1 MMFENNNKEVVK
13 RITKRSLKTNKTR
26 NIFAI
31 AAIILTTFMIST
43 VFSIGISFA
52 KNYRVLNLRMQGTTA
67 TTTLKGATNDQY
79 EKLKKLDIFKSLG
92 YEINVGR
99 VKADSLEKNKT
110 KINMEYHDKVDWKN
124 QITPCISDIEGE
136 YPNEENQIM
145 ASTKALEF
153 LNLKDA
159 KIGDKIK
166 VSYETKGGAKESEF
180 LLSGYYTNYDI
191 VQDTGYLMVSEEFIN
206 KNNLSLENDGI
217 ALMTLKSSEKDN
229 APDILSSKIQC
240 KQGQEFQYSYDI
252 SEESSSAAI
261 ATVIT
266 IIIIALFIV
275 LSGYLLIYNVMYI
288 SVIKDINFYG
298 LMKTIGTS
306 PRQIKKIVKGQILR
320 LSRMGI
326 PVGLILGAIFS
337 FFIVP
342 IAMGALKNGRYNE
355 SAMPANISF
364 NPLIFVGAA
373 LFALLTVILSCNKPA
388 KVASS
393 ISPTEALRYSGT
405 KVKKQKKSRKST
417 NGGKLYKMAWYNVF
431 RDKKRAIVVFLSLFM
446 GIITFL
452 SINTFLDSLG
462 VDNFINRY
470 NKNDFE
476 IQNIN
481 TDKEKLDK
489 HLVDNIKSLQGIKN
503 VAITK
508 VSMGELDM
516 TNNFFL
522 PLIEEEHIKRG
533 ISQEELNA
541 FLNKIKEEP
550 NIYSSWILGIDDEII
565 ERYNEYADYK
575 IDIEEFKKGSLALI
589 QPRFYDGKDKSLYT
603 ELKGKNFNLKDKD
616 TGVTARYKAQI
627 ISDANGDLPYG
638 LGGVVGAPTI
648 YISNSAME
656 KLDKDAV
663 YYLLQINVE
672 DAYESEI
679 KQELKTLTNNRGLW
693 LESKSDI
700 REEFSSTSMVMKILG
715 GGISG
720 ILILIGILNFI
731 NVMITGVNVR
741 LKEFAVMESV
751 GMTKK
756 QIKKMLT
763 FEGAYYASITTL
775 FIFTLG
781 IGIIYGIA
789 ELTKKIADYAEFV
802 FPTVPLLTLVV
813 FIFLVCLITPGV
825 VFETSSK
832 KSVIERI
839 RETEN

>member
-31 AAIILTTFMIST
+31 VAIILTTFMIST

-67 TTTLKGATNDQY
+67 TTTLKEATNEQY
-79 EKLKKLDIFKSLG
+79 EKLKKLDIFKSVG
-92 YEINVGR
+92 YQINVGR

-110 KINMEYHDKVDWKN
+110 KINMEYHDKVDWEN
-124 QITPCISDIEGE
+124 QITPCISDIEGD
-136 YPNEENQIM
+136 YPIKENQVM
-145 ASTKALEF
+145 ASRKALEF

-166 VSYETKGGAKESEF
+166 ISYETKGGTKELEF

-191 VQDTGYLMVSEEFIN
+191 VQDTGYLMVSEEFI
-206 KNNLSLENDGI
+206 KSNNLTLEKDGT
-217 ALMTLKSSEKDN
+217 ALMTLNSSEEDN
-229 APDILSSKIQC
+229 APDILESEIQC
-240 KQGQEFQYSYDI
+240 KTGQEFQYSYDI
-252 SEESSSAAI
+252 TEESSSAAI

-266 IIIIALFIV
+266 IIIALFIV

-320 LSRMGI
+320 LSRIGI
-326 PVGLILGAIFS
+326 PVGLILGVIFS

-342 IAMGALKNGRYNE
+342 IAMGALKNGRYNG
-355 SAMPANISF
+355 SVMPDNISF
-364 NPLIFVGAA
+364 NPLIFLGAA

-388 KVASS
+388 RVASS
-393 ISPTEALRYSGT
+393 ISPTEALSYSGI

-431 RDKKRAIVVFLSLFM
+431 RDKKRAIIVFLSLFM

-470 NKNDFE
+470 KKNDFE
-476 IQNIN
+476 VQNIN

-489 HLVDNIKSLQGIKN
+489 PLVDNIKSLQGIKN
-503 VAITK
+503 VAVTK
-508 VSMGELDM
+508 VSIGELDM

-522 PLIEEEHIKRG
+522 PLIEEEYIKRG
-533 ISQEELNA
+533 ISQEKLNG
-541 FLNKIKEEP
+541 FLDLIKEDP
-550 NIYSSWILGIDDEII
+550 SMYSSWILEIDDEII
-565 ERYNEYADYK
+565 ERYNEEVEEK

-589 QPRFYDGKDKSLYT
+589 EPRFYEGKDKSLYS
-603 ELKGKNFNLKDKD
+603 ELKGKNFNLKNKD
-616 TGVTARYKAQI
+616 TGVTASYKAQI
-627 ISDANGDLPYG
+627 ISDANGDLPHS
-638 LGGVVGAPTI
+638 LGGVVGVPTI

-672 DAYESEI
+672 DAYESKI

-693 LESKSDI
+693 FESKSDI

-741 LKEFAVMESV
+741 LKELAVMESI

-756 QIKKMLT
+756 QIKKMLA

-781 IGIIYGIA
+781 MGIIYGIA

-802 FPTVPLLTLVV
+802 FPTVPLLILIV